1 MNIYQN
7 KIRRKQ
13 YISKIMSNRTK
24 LRLSYCILQETLKFK
39 IKSGN
44 ININNDKIL
53 AHKNLTYNA

>member
-1 MNIYQN
+1 
-7 KIRRKQ
+7 
-13 YISKIMSNRTK
+13 MSNRTK

-53 AHKNLTYNA
+53 AYKNLIIIILKTAEFMIC